1 MPMQPALG
9 QTTLKVRQHEVNLNN
24 QRRKREPS
32 IETDSNSLVVN
43 PIRRQL
49 GFSICLFLSV
59 LNTRLYIPHSY
70 PTMSIPGISVLFLR
84 TGFSPGSPQCDRW
97 QMHSKTRWL
106 TNCNVFWEFEDSSIF
121 LHTYILTTFPLFS
134 DVDIAFSDFVFAFV
148 FGLQFNSV
156 VFLFVWAKFLNL
168 GEDFWK
174 LNESLAFK

>member
-43 PIRRQL
+43 PSRRQL

-106 TNCNVFWEFEDSSIF
+106 TNCNVFWEIEDSSIF
-121 LHTYILTTFPLFS
+121 VFTHILTTFPLFT
-134 DVDIAFSDFVFAFV
+134 DVDLAILAISSSHSCLDCSSIRRSFC
-148 FGLQFNSV
+148 
-156 VFLFVWAKFLNL
+156 LFKRN
-168 GEDFWK
+168 FWTWWRIF
-174 LNESLAFK
+174 EWFTDV

>member
-43 PIRRQL
+43 PSRRQL

-106 TNCNVFWEFEDSSIF
+106 TNCNVFWEIEDSSIF
-121 LHTYILTTFPLFS
+121 VFTHILTTFPLLA
-134 DVDIAFSDFVFAFV
+134 DVDLA
-148 FGLQFNSV
+148 
-156 VFLFVWAKFLNL
+156 
-168 GEDFWK
+168 
-174 LNESLAFK
+174 SLAISSSHSSLDCSSIRWSFCLFERNFWTCWRIFEWFTDV